1 MAQAAA
7 PKKNLTG
14 QEKAAILLRS
24 IGEDGAAEVMRHL
37 DPRDIRK
44 IGQYMT
50 EVSNISREEED
61 EVIKEFKSVT
71 ESGDVG
77 FEGKEFIKSILN
89 KALGPDKA
97 GRILETISRTS
108 YPGIDSLKWLEP
120 KAVAE
125 VIKTEHP
132 QTVAVILAHLDTEH
146 GSEVLSRL
154 PEFMRPDVALRLA
167 TMEDVQPEVLQHLSD
182 VLQEAFRV
190 GGGVRGQSLGGAQV
204 VAEMLTR
211 VDKTVEESVLSKIA
225 DKDPALAENIRSLM
239 FVFDDLVKIDDR
251 GIQELMKEISK
262 DDLPL
267 ALKAA
272 NEEVRNKFFRNM
284 SSRASQMLAEDM
296 EARGP
301 VKLSDAE
308 KSQQNTL
315 KLCRKLESE
324 GRLMLSGGGDELI

>member
-1 MAQAAA
+1 MTQAAT
-7 PKKNLTG
+7 PKKNLSG

-44 IGQYMT
+44 IGQYMA

-61 EVIKEFKSVT
+61 EVIKEFKTVT

-77 FEGKEFIKSILN
+77 FEGKEFIKSILT
-89 KALGPDKA
+89 KALGQEKA

-120 KAVAE
+120 RAVAE

-132 QTVAVILAHLDTEH
+132 QTVAVILAHLDPDH
-146 GSEVLSRL
+146 GSEVLAKL

-182 VLQEAFRV
+182 VLQEAFRM
-190 GGGVRGQSLGGAQV
+190 GASGCGQSLGGAQM

-211 VDKTVEESVLSKIA
+211 VDKAVEENILGKIA
-225 DKDPALAENIRSLM
+225 DKDPVLAENIRSLM

-251 GIQELMKEISK
+251 GMQELLKEISK

-272 NEEVRNKFFRNM
+272 NEEVRRKFFKNM
-284 SSRASQMLAEDM
+284 SARGSQMLQEDM

-308 KSQQNTL
+308 KAQQNIL
-315 KLCRKLESE
+315 KLCRKLEAE
-324 GRLMLSGGGDELI
+324 GRVMLAGGGDELV